1 MSELVFNRVILERN
15 NQALMILS
23 ALSLVLNFI
32 LVLGLLRAYQKPPL
46 VVYAQDG
53 EVSVLK
59 TKNLAVDEILLKD
72 FAKYIAGQYLTFTAD
87 SLSKQIDDIKPYLAP
102 KPTEA
107 ILDSFKENQA
117 IIQKDNI
124 SQQFVINN
132 IEITKNAN
140 PFWVEIQGMRNIHAA
155 GNDKTVAIT
164 YVMEVKRVNATE
176 NNPYGLIMDDII
188 EKDKLLKKGK
198 KT

>member
-23 ALSLVLNFI
+23 AISLVLNFI

-46 VVYAQDG
+46 VVYAQEG

-59 TKNLAVDEILLKD
+59 TKNLAVDETLLKD

-102 KPTEA
+102 KPAEA

-132 IEITKNAN
+132 IAITK
-140 PFWVEIQGMRNIHAA
+140 
-155 GNDKTVAIT
+155 DC
-164 YVMEVKRVNATE
+164 
-176 NNPYGLIMDDII
+176 
-188 EKDKLLKKGK
+188 
-198 KT
+198 

>member
-1 MSELVFNRVILERN
+1 M
-15 NQALMILS
+15 
-23 ALSLVLNFI
+23 
-32 LVLGLLRAYQKPPL
+32 
-46 VVYAQDG
+46 
-53 EVSVLK
+53 SVLK
-59 TKNLAVDEILLKD
+59 TKNLAVDETLLKD

-102 KPTEA
+102 KPAEA

-132 IEITKNAN
+132 IAITKDSN

-164 YVMEVKRVNATE
+164 YVMEVKRVKATE

>member
-23 ALSLVLNFI
+23 AISLVLNFI

-46 VVYAQDG
+46 VVYAQEG

-59 TKNLAVDEILLKD
+59 TKNLAVDETLLKD

-102 KPTEA
+102 KPAEA

-132 IEITKNAN
+132 IAITKDC
-140 PFWVEIQGMRNIHAA
+140 QS
-155 GNDKTVAIT
+155 
-164 YVMEVKRVNATE
+164 
-176 NNPYGLIMDDII
+176 
-188 EKDKLLKKGK
+188 LLG
-198 KT
+198 